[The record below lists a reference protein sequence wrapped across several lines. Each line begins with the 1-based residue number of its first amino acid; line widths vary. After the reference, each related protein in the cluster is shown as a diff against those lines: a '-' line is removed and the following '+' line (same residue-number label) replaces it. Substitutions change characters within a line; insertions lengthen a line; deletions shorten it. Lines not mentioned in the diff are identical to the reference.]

1 MAAGLE
7 RGQAPGDLLRTL
19 GDGRI
24 RGIRQDAY
32 HAVLGERTRRP
43 ARGTMFGEPRMRWFV
58 MDVIRIE
65 ERDDD
70 VHVEQGGA
78 VHV

>member
-1 MAAGLE
+1 
-7 RGQAPGDLLRTL
+7 
-19 GDGRI
+19 
-24 RGIRQDAY
+24 
-32 HAVLGERTRRP
+32 
-43 ARGTMFGEPRMRWFV
+43 MFREPLV
-58 MDVIRIE
+58 GGVVVDVIRIE

>member
-1 MAAGLE
+1 MFREPLV
-7 RGQAPGDLLRTL
+7 RG
-19 GDGRI
+19 
-24 RGIRQDAY
+24 
-32 HAVLGERTRRP
+32 
-43 ARGTMFGEPRMRWFV
+43 FV

-78 VHV
+78 GHV